1 MTVSVAATPS
11 SSAQDVVVRIVA
23 RKLSDGRV
31 EFGLRKVLSDGTLSG
46 NLLPRARM
54 FPTTAGVGSW
64 LQSTPISVTTTQ
76 PSSTTTTTHH
86 HDHDHHDHDHHDHPV
101 HQC

>member
-1 MTVSVAATPS
+1 MTVSVAAASTR
-11 SSAQDVVVRIVA
+11 SAQDVVVRIVA

-64 LQSTPISVTTTQ
+64 LQSTPISVITT
-76 PSSTTTTTHH
+76 PA
-86 HDHDHHDHDHHDHPV
+86 DRDHPV